1 MRTLNQYIGRSFTS
15 SFFLTVLVL
24 TFVMSMGSL
33 FRITDMLAHG
43 VSIASIAQFFL
54 WSMPALLI
62 FTIPI
67 SVLTAVLL
75 VFGRLSHEGELTA
88 MRACGVSLW
97 QTSQRP
103 LLYALLLAAIC
114 LVLNFEVA
122 PRIEQRQRALMD
134 GMRSD
139 IVLSLLEEGQFK
151 QMAPGF
157 SIYIWRKKGPNL
169 QQVVIIDQSGGK
181 TRRIEA
187 RTGTVGVTP
196 DRQYFQLDLRD
207 VRISPFIDGR
217 SASGFCEQW
226 PVRIPVKGK
235 GGNAKPTPSSL
246 TSSALVGELFRLNPA
261 TGANP
266 DLLEHLRTCVEV
278 NKRMVMALGC
288 LAFVFLGV
296 PLGIRNPRRESSI
309 SVGISLFLAFLFYLF
324 IIVAQTLGR
333 RPELFPHL
341 FVWFPIPVSIILG
354 TWLIRRM
361 N

>member
-1 MRTLNQYIGRSFTS
+1 MRTLNHYIGRSFTS
-15 SFFLTVLVL
+15 SFLLTVLVL

-33 FRITDMLAHG
+33 FRITDMLAKG
-43 VSIASIAQFFL
+43 VALASIAQFFL

-88 MRACGVSLW
+88 MKACGISLW
-97 QTSQRP
+97 QTARRP
-103 LLYALLLAAIC
+103 ILYAVLLSAFCLAM
-114 LVLNFEVA
+114 NFEVA
-122 PRIEQRQRALMD
+122 PRIEQRQRALMNE
-134 GMRSD
+134 MRSD
-139 IVLSLLEEGQFK
+139 VVLSLLEEGQFV

-157 SIYIWRKKGPNL
+157 SIYIWRKKGPRL

-181 TRRIEA
+181 PRRIEA
-187 RTGTVGVTP
+187 RSGTVSVSP
-196 DRQYFQLDLRD
+196 DNRFFQLDLRD
-207 VRISPFIDGR
+207 VRISPFIDGH

-226 PVRIPVKGK
+226 PVRIPIKEKGRIQ
-235 GGNAKPTPSSL
+235 KPTPSSL
-246 TSSALVGELFRLNPA
+246 TSAALAGELIRMNPV
-261 TGANP
+261 TGTSP
-266 DLLEHLRTCVEV
+266 DLLEHLRLRVEV

-309 SVGISLFLAFLFYLF
+309 SVGISLFLAFVFYLF
-324 IIVAQTLGR
+324 VIVAQTLGR

-341 FVWFPIPVSIILG
+341 FVWFPIPISIILG
-354 TWLIRRM
+354 SWLIKRM